1 MYSGSLSGTH
11 KIRYR
16 KILRGHHDV
25 GVCFIQ
31 DMWGKAMHM
40 HCAADLVS
48 GESVWLKK
56 NAPDIFSLRL
66 RIQFGSCLRHVM
78 RTKSGYLYRIFLH
91 HGNKIRC
98 IIENRMV

>member
-1 MYSGSLSGTH
+1 MYSRSLSGTH
-11 KIRYR
+11 KTRYR

-25 GVCFIQ
+25 DICFIQ

-66 RIQFGSCLRHVM
+66 PDTIWKLPACGMLCGQKVDICTGFSCI
-78 RTKSGYLYRIFLH
+78 TAIKS
-91 HGNKIRC
+91 
-98 IIENRMV
+98 VA